1 MNEHFNKET
10 HRYRYKKY
18 TKISKEFIKI
28 HMFIHKMGD
37 NYYIP
42 ENGIEYHY
50 IKFDYKPYFLYRLF
64 WYVKRK
70 IIKIIPT
77 KNDTRKNVISELI
90 MLIIGTIIG
99 TIISYYFLKFVF
111 MWI

>member
-1 MNEHFNKET
+1 MNEHFNKNTRE
-10 HRYRYKKY
+10 YRYKKY

-50 IKFDYKPYFLYRLF
+50 AKFDYKPYWFYRF
-64 WYVKRK
+64 IW
-70 IIKIIPT
+70 
-77 KNDTRKNVISELI
+77 
-90 MLIIGTIIG
+90 
-99 TIISYYFLKFVF
+99 FLKKLKIQSPKLTISNIIAIASMIIVVILYLLDRLYFE
-111 MWI
+111 IL